1 MASPE
6 SKHVFVFYS
15 VYGFVFAT
23 FFYDE

>member
-6 SKHVFVFYS
+6 IKHVFVFYS